1 MPVKPV
7 KPVKPLN
14 PHARLRCARR
24 PVVPLTLVA
33 ACTLWGCAP
42 TLDWREVRPPASQ
55 LLLLFPCKPSAQQRQ
70 VQLAGQ
76 PVQLTLHAC
85 SAGGQTW
92 GLAVAD
98 VADPARVAPAL
109 AALSAAAAVNIGV
122 APPAAAPST
131 APAAAPAA
139 APFAV
144 RGATPNSGSQ
154 RFLLQGKLPDGKPVT
169 LHTAVFTHGTQVFQ
183 ASVFGEPSV
192 ADTADTFF
200 DALRV
205 QP

>member
-1 MPVKPV
+1 MPVTPLKSV
-7 KPVKPLN
+7 KLLKPLS
-14 PHARLRCARR
+14 RLRCVRLL
-24 PVVPLTLVA
+24 VVPLTLVA
-33 ACTLWGCAP
+33 ACALQGCAP

-92 GLAVAD
+92 GLAMAD

-122 APPAAAPST
+122 APPAAAPS
-131 APAAAPAA
+131 AAPAA
-139 APFAV
+139 VPFAV

-154 RFLLQGKLPDGKPVT
+154 RILLQGKLPDGKPVT

-183 ASVFGEPSV
+183 ASVLGEPLV
-192 ADTADTFF
+192 AETADTFF